1 MKLGLLV
8 IALAACG
15 GMKRSQTVYRA
26 DTQQLLA
33 SRTSQLESCYAKT
46 LAANGQ
52 ASGLVTV
59 SFTVEKKTGKLK
71 EAKAD
76 QAHTTAPEP
85 VVLCVLESLAGL
97 TLQPPDGNDG
107 KATFA
112 YDLHPAS

>member
-1 MKLGLLV
+1 MTTIAAGPEART
-8 IALAACG
+8 IALIGNPNTGKSTLFGALSG
-15 GMKRSQTVYRA
+15 V
-26 DTQQLLA
+26 QQ
-33 SRTSQLESCYAKT
+33 RVGNYP
-46 LAANGQ
+46 G
-52 ASGLVTV
+52 V
-59 SFTVEKKTGKLK
+59 TVEKKTGKLK